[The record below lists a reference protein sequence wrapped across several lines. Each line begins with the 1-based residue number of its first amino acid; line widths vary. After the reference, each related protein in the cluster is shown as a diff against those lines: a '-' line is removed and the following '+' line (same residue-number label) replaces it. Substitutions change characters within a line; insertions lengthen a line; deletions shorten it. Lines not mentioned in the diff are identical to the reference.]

1 MTEIDKPMKN
11 KLNLKYFTV
20 FKLGLKLF
28 LSQFCEKFYAIFF
41 ILQK

>member
-28 LSQFCEKFYAIFF
+28 LSQFCEKLSAKIY
-41 ILQK
+41 ILQI